1 MQKYCLEKELKLKKI
16 HQVIYDKQSKF
27 MKSFISLNNGKRTEC
42 SINQNKIV
50 VELFKRRNNANVGKQ
65 IENIRKYKDTRIA
78 NNVDEAKKTATKV
91 TLNHW
96 YIFSEKLTLYEMKSL
111 TFYWIN
117 Q

>member
-1 MQKYCLEKELKLKKI
+1 
-16 HQVIYDKQSKF
+16 
-27 MKSFISLNNGKRTEC
+27 MKSYISLNNEKITEC

-96 YIFSEKLTLYEMKSL
+96 
-111 TFYWIN
+111 
-117 Q
+117 